1 MKAVSGANCYALD
14 RRGFKEVGAFSHP
27 LPAANFLSGDSA
39 ALLPLNIMKVAL
51 GEQCLGGRSGMLIGR
66 AAFSKKPPIPGQLH
80 LSVWN
85 PQPHSMENRK
95 GRPSLI

>member
-1 MKAVSGANCYALD
+1 MHWTAEGLRRSGPSPTLCLLLISSL
-14 RRGFKEVGAFSHP
+14 ETP
-27 LPAANFLSGDSA
+27 LL
-39 ALLPLNIMKVAL
+39 LLPLNIMKVAL